1 MSDAMWTMMSGVCGA
16 GGLAAVLTG
25 FSWVVLLSGLA
36 LVVGWAL
43 RRARPGAGNVA
54 LEILRERYAR
64 GEIGREEFAARR
76 RDL

>member
-1 MSDAMWTMMSGVCGA
+1 MSDAMWTMMSGICGPW
-16 GGLAAVLTG
+16 GLGAALTG
-25 FSWVVLLSGLA
+25 FSWVFLFLGLA

-43 RRARPGAGNVA
+43 RKGRPGPQDAA

-76 RDL
+76 REL